1 MRPLTRLLIT
11 TALTAA
17 LALPAQAQEV
27 ETVRLSRSEASPLL
41 GGVLLA
47 LLMLGVA
54 GLGPDTR
61 SEAGAPPGP
70 GPTPPDK
77 DYAPPGGYQGDLRP
91 RYVVGVTP
99 YEGDPEIGT
108 GGDRAGFETP
118 EYQASWGLTRLNAAA
133 RYAEGAF
140 GAGALISVFDSGV
153 DPDHPELADA
163 YLAEQSHSYFTDGM
177 MDLDGH
183 GTNVAG
189 IISAARDGS
198 GMHGVA
204 PEARIMALRAL
215 GGPESDRTG
224 LFFENWED
232 GILRSVE
239 AGADVMNNS

>member
-1 MRPLTRLLIT
+1 MRPLTRLLIM

-17 LALPAQAQEV
+17 LAMPVQAQEV
-27 ETVRLSRSEASPLL
+27 QIVRLSQSEASPLL

-47 LLMLGVA
+47 LLMLGVG

-61 SEAGAPPGP
+61 QPGP

-198 GMHGVA
+198 PSQGSA
-204 PEARIMALRAL
+204 P
-215 GGPESDRTG
+215 RTRT
-224 LFFENWED
+224 L
-232 GILRSVE
+232 
-239 AGADVMNNS
+239 